1 MGILVFTVTT
11 QDVRISTRAI
21 GQKKA
26 FSAAETGIH
35 QLIQTFDP
43 DNLAVSQISHAPVD
57 PSIDPQT
64 EYSIATAGFPTR
76 GPETLPLA
84 GYSMAGGQQWGQNR
98 YSTSVIGANTRYAS
112 SIQIDVNVGFGP
124 IEIMTTYR

>member
-1 MGILVFTVTT
+1 M
-11 QDVRISTRAI
+11 R
-21 GQKKA
+21 
-26 FSAAETGIH
+26 
-35 QLIQTFDP
+35 TFDP
-43 DNLAVSQISHAPVD
+43 DNLAASQVSNAAVD
-57 PSIDPQT
+57 PFVDPQT
-64 EYSIATAGFPTR
+64 AFSITTASFPTR